1 MQARSALVLVMLLA
15 LVSPVRAQHGD
26 AAPAVRTAPPETRQ
40 FGFLVGQFELDVRP
54 KAVGLG
60 QKIHGVPKTIGTWTG
75 RRAMDGFGIEDE
87 LRITDASGNPRL
99 LSHAVRYY
107 DAATKHWTTSSI
119 DVYRGVFTTASGEWR
134 ENAMITTSRGQDAEG
149 KPYLSRGRYYDITP
163 TSFRFRQDRSTDE
176 GRTWEEGLLSIEA
189 KRVAGAAPRP

>member
-1 MQARSALVLVMLLA
+1 MQARFVVVPIILLTMS
-15 LVSPVRAQHGD
+15 SPVRAQHGESVQ
-26 AAPAVRTAPPETRQ
+26 PMRTAPSEAKQ

-54 KAVGLG
+54 KAVGLA
-60 QKIHGVPKTIGTWTG
+60 QKIHGVPRVIGTWTG

-87 LRITDASGNPRL
+87 LRITDASGNPRM

-107 DAATKHWTTSSI
+107 DTAARHWTTSSI
-119 DVYRGVFTTASGEWR
+119 DVYRGVFSTATAEWR
-134 ENAMITTSRGQDAEG
+134 DNAMTTTSRGQDAEG

-163 TSFRFRQDRSTDE
+163 TSFRFRQDRSVDE
-176 GRTWEEGLLSIEA
+176 GKTWEEGILNIEA